1 MDIPCRSR
9 GWGSMLWACL
19 LIGLSGMPGT
29 ARAGSLEGTATL
41 RVPMPVPEEALFEA
55 QLQEIGAAD
64 APAILLGK
72 ARLRPAGAAPF
83 RFRIPY
89 VDGIVRPAG
98 RYSVRAQITEAGR
111 LLFSTDT
118 VQPVFQGTRAPL
130 RLELAPV
137 GDAPLRGITWLQA
150 PAASQPVSARAAR
163 QEVQLRLDPLSPT
176 VSGSSDCNR
185 LQGTYRLEGDRLSF
199 GSMESTMLRCEP
211 EVMADEAR
219 FLADLPRVRRWRFV
233 DHRFELLDESGAVLL
248 KFETRPQGSPE
259 APTSGAPKAAEQP
272 PRS

>member
-9 GWGSMLWACL
+9 GWGLMVWASL
-19 LIGLSGMPGT
+19 LIGLSGLPGPT
-29 ARAGSLEGTATL
+29 RAGSLEGTATL
-41 RVPMPVPEEALFEA
+41 RVPMPVPEGALFEA

-72 ARLRPAGAAPF
+72 ARLKPAGAAPF
-83 RFRIPY
+83 HFRIPY
-89 VDGIVRPAG
+89 VDGMVRAG
-98 RYSVRAQITEAGR
+98 QRYSVRALITDEGR

-118 VQPVFQGTRAPL
+118 VQPVFQGSRSPL

-137 GDAPLRGITWLQA
+137 GDAPLRGIVWLQA
-150 PAASQPVSARAAR
+150 PAASQPVPAQAAR

-185 LQGTYRLEGDRLSF
+185 LQGNYRLEGDRLSF
-199 GSMESTMLRCEP
+199 SSIDSTTLRCEP

-219 FLADLPRVRRWRFV
+219 FLADLQRVRGWRFI
-233 DHRFELLDESGAVLL
+233 DHRFELLDEGGAVLL
-248 KFETRPQGSPE
+248 KFETRPQASPE
-259 APTSGAPKAAEQP
+259 APTSGAPKAAEP
-272 PRS
+272 APRS